1 MCALGPEHPRVLKG
15 FYLQLLYYQSLFST
29 DLCFSVDEPSLAS
42 CSGGLVS
49 AHSLGFVVA
58 SLEADVRELLVN
70 GYPVIIKTWRL
81 QDNPRRAHHHR
92 HREDPEKE
100 SVQNHCHVLP
110 ILFGLKKKLL
120 NLKFTSKLFKQ
131 LFAGPSTTFLILE
144 QEFYDLIKARSD
156 LGGVLLG
163 SGVLGDEVD
172 ADAAPVHGG
181 ATPGVVKGWGLT
193 PRRGP

>member
-1 MCALGPEHPRVLKG
+1 MPRTSNPLWPE
-15 FYLQLLYYQSLFST
+15 
-29 DLCFSVDEPSLAS
+29 
-42 CSGGLVS
+42 
-49 AHSLGFVVA
+49 
-58 SLEADVRELLVN
+58 
-70 GYPVIIKTWRL
+70 
-81 QDNPRRAHHHR
+81 
-92 HREDPEKE
+92 
-100 SVQNHCHVLP
+100 
-110 ILFGLKKKLL
+110 KKLL

-131 LFAGPSTTFLILE
+131 LFAGPSATFLTLG

-172 ADAAPVHGG
+172 TDAAPVHGG